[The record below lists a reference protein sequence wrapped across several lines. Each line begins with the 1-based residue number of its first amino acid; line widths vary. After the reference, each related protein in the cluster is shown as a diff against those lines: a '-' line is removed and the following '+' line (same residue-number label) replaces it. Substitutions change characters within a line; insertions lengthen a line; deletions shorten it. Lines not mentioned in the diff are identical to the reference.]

1 MTTPAPA
8 AAPAV
13 TNNPASALDNVMALA
28 AQGRLA
34 IADLFGAAA
43 VLTESGQPQVA
54 IALYHTWIAHS
65 DTRLTYAAC
74 FNLAVLLSQTGD
86 DVGAEAALRQAIA
99 NNANFVEARLNLGS
113 LLERTGRPDD
123 ALAMWQSILDGGLVP
138 DIKTTPAL
146 YVQTLNNLGRLLE
159 IRRRYPEA
167 EAVLARSLHVDP
179 QQANVMTHWVHL
191 RQKQCAW
198 PVYSGLEH
206 ISQATMLE
214 GTSALAMLSASDDPA
229 MQLAAARRFVVEKV
243 NAAVAPL
250 TGEHGY
256 GHARLRIGY
265 LSSDFCSHAVSILT
279 AELYEL
285 HDRSKVEVYAFS
297 WSREDGSPLRARV
310 VKAMDHYIRI
320 DHLTDEQAARAIR
333 AHEIDIL
340 VDLHGLTLGAR
351 PNILAY
357 RPAPV
362 QMTYLGFPGSTGLP
376 GIDYVVSDEF
386 LITPEMAEHFSETPL
401 HLPETFQIN
410 DRQRPIAPT
419 PTRASVNLPDD
430 AFVFC
435 SFNNNFKFT
444 EEMFAS
450 WMNILRR
457 VPDSVLWL
465 VADYPEVRDNLWRY
479 AEQAGIARQRLIF
492 NSRAVPAEYLARYQL
507 ADLFLD
513 TYPFN
518 AGTTASDALWAGL
531 PLITRTGRTFSS
543 RMAGSLLRAVDLP
556 QLITDNLADYEELAV
571 ALAHDPA
578 RIAAMKRQLA
588 ANRLNCALFDSPR
601 FVRNFEAALQ
611 RVAKPAAPR
620 LPAPAHAV
628 RPSEA
633 SAAVATTAP
642 AQLDQI
648 PIITVSHNAPQQIET
663 LLASVRRFHTN
674 RVTIIDGSNPD
685 VAEQIRAIAGK
696 YDNVEFIAFGYDI
709 GQGPGLAW
717 AIEHLGLSGEALL
730 LAPDVALVS
739 DGLLAALH
747 AELAPG
753 MYGVGAVHAVNEL
766 GYERPDGAL
775 RYLHPACLLANIDV
789 VRQWPLPIKHGAP
802 LIAAMLAINH
812 SGDTGLIKHLDWVRA
827 DLDGSAAPR
836 FLQRPAPAGIKPV
849 VAHHYDLPG
858 APTTVNTDL
867 LHFVPAT
874 ARKLVE
880 VGCGDGT
887 LARAYRQ
894 RNPICNITGIEAEP
908 SLAQAARQH
917 CDFVFHDQVE
927 TTGAAFWDHVRG
939 ADCWILDQ
947 SLEHLDDPWSML
959 QKIRTSIAP
968 GGKIVATINNFQHW
982 SIQARLNAGDLR
994 YGPDGIAMARK
1005 RMFTRGA
1012 MLALLQQAGFQI
1024 SGGSARITD
1033 EPAREKYLPAI
1044 RLMAGASGIDPVM
1057 AVEDALPWQYIVTA
1071 VAA

>member
-1 MTTPAPA
+1 MTAQVPA
-8 AAPAV
+8 AVSPS
-13 TNNPASALDNVMALA
+13 PLDNVMALT
-28 AQGRLA
+28 AQGALS

-43 VLTESGQPQVA
+43 VLTESGQVPAA
-54 IALYHTWIAHS
+54 IALYRSWIAHT
-65 DTRLTYAAC
+65 DTPLIYAAC
-74 FNLAVLLSQTGD
+74 FNLAVVLSNAGD
-86 DVGAEAALRQAIA
+86 DAGAEAALRHAIA
-99 NNANFVEARLNLGS
+99 SNANFVEARLNLGS
-113 LLERTGRPDD
+113 LLERTDRPEE
-123 ALAMWQSILDGGLVP
+123 ALATWQDILDGGLEP
-138 DIKTTPAL
+138 DVKTTPTL
-146 YVQTLNNLGRLLE
+146 HVQTLNNLGRLLE
-159 IRRRYPEA
+159 IRKRYPEA
-167 EAVLARSLHVDP
+167 EAMLARSLHVDP
-179 QQANVMTHWVHL
+179 QQNNVMTHWVHL

-206 ISQATMLE
+206 ISHATMLE

-229 MQLAAARRFVVEKV
+229 LQLAAARRFVAEKV

-250 TGEHGY
+250 TGAYGY

-320 DHLTDEQAARAIR
+320 DHLNDEQAARTIR

-376 GIDYVVSDEF
+376 GVDYVVADEF
-386 LITPEMAEHFSETPL
+386 LITPDMAQHFSEQPL
-401 HLPETFQIN
+401 YLPDTFQIN

-419 PTRASVNLPDD
+419 PSRASVNLPDG

-444 EEMFAS
+444 PEVFGT

-479 AEQAGIARQRLIF
+479 AEGAGIARERIIF
-492 NSRAVPAEYLARYQL
+492 NTRAVPAEYLARYQL

-531 PLITRTGRTFSS
+531 PLITRTGHTFAS

-556 QLITDNLADYEELAV
+556 QLITDNFGDYEELAV
-571 ALAHDPA
+571 ALAADPA
-578 RIAAMKRQLA
+578 RIASMKRQLHA
-588 ANRLNCALFDSPR
+588 SRLTNALFDTPR

-611 RVAKPAAPR
+611 RVARPAAPR
-620 LPAPAHAV
+620 LAAPAHTV
-628 RPSEA
+628 RPAEPHQ
-633 SAAVATTAP
+633 AP
-642 AQLDQI
+642 VRIDQI
-648 PIITVSHNAPQQIET
+648 PIVTVSYNAPDLIEALLRT
-663 LLASVRRFHTN
+663 LRKFYTN
-674 RVTIIDGSNPD
+674 RVYIIDGSNPD
-685 VAEQIRAIAGK
+685 ISEKIRAIAESHA
-696 YDNVEFIAFGYDI
+696 NVEFIAFGYNI
-709 GQGPGLAW
+709 HHGPGLAW
-717 AIEHLGLSGEALL
+717 AIEHLGLAGEVLFL
-730 LAPDVALVS
+730 DSDVEIVN
-739 DGLLAALH
+739 DGFIEALH
-747 AELAPG
+747 AELKPG
-753 MYGVGAVHAVNEL
+753 MYGVGSTQPVNEQ
-766 GYERPDGAL
+766 GYDRPDGTIN
-775 RYLHPACLLANIDV
+775 YLHPACILANIEV

-802 LIAAMLAINH
+802 LIATMLALNH
-812 SGDTGLIKHLDWVRA
+812 SGNTHLFKHIQWVRDDFEGGKPPHYIKHPWQGTVIRT
-827 DLDGSAAPR
+827 G
-836 FLQRPAPAGIKPV
+836 GY
-849 VAHHYDLPG
+849 HYDLPS
-858 APTTVNTDL
+858 ATTVVNTDL
-867 LHFVPAT
+867 LQFVPVE

-880 VGCGDGT
+880 VGCGDG
-887 LARAYRQ
+887 AFAKAYRQ
-894 RNPICNITGIEAEP
+894 RNPICNYTGIEPEP
-908 SLAQAARQH
+908 APAHAARPH
-917 CDFVFHDQVE
+917 CDFVFNDRID
-927 TTGAAFWDHVRG
+927 TAGSDFWNHVRG
-939 ADCWILDQ
+939 ADCWILDEA
-947 SLEHLDDPWSML
+947 LERLDDPWTLL
-959 QKIRTSIAP
+959 QKIRTSMAP
-968 GGKIVATINNFQHW
+968 GGRLVATLRNFQHW
-982 SIQARLNAGDLR
+982 SVQARLNAGDLR
-994 YGPDGIAMARK
+994 YGADGIDPARK

-1012 MLALLQQAGFQI
+1012 MLAMLQQSGFQI
-1024 SGGSARITD
+1024 SGGSARIVD
-1033 EPAREKYLPAI
+1033 EPGREKYLPAI
-1044 RLMAGASGIDPVM
+1044 RLMAGASGIDPVV

>member
-13 TNNPASALDNVMALA
+13 TDNPSSALDNVMALA
-28 AQGRLA
+28 AQGQLG
-34 IADLFGAAA
+34 IADLFAAAA
-43 VLTESGQPQVA
+43 VLTEGGQPQVA
-54 IALYHTWIAHS
+54 IALYRTWIAHG
-65 DTRLTYAAC
+65 DPRLLYAAC
-74 FNLAVLLSQTGD
+74 FNLAVALTNTGD
-86 DVGAEAALRQAIA
+86 DAGAETALRQAMA
-99 NNANFVEARLNLGS
+99 NNPNFVEARLNLGS
-113 LLERTGRPDD
+113 LLERTGRPDE
-123 ALAMWQSILDGGLVP
+123 ALATWQAILDGGVTP
-138 DIKTTPAL
+138 DVTTTPAL
-146 YVQTLNNLGRLLE
+146 HIQTLNNLGRLLE
-159 IRRRYPEA
+159 IRKRYPEA
-167 EAVLARSLHVDP
+167 EAMLARSLHVDP
-179 QQANVMTHWVHL
+179 QQPNVMTHWVHL

-198 PVYSGLEH
+198 PVYSGLDH
-206 ISQATMLE
+206 ISQEAMLE

-229 MQLAAARRFVVEKV
+229 QQLAAARRFVAEKV

-250 TGEHGY
+250 TGDYGY

-320 DHLTDEQAARAIR
+320 DHLSDEQAARTIR

-351 PNILAY
+351 PNILAW

-376 GIDYVVSDEF
+376 GIDYVVADEF
-386 LITPEMAEHFSETPL
+386 LITPAMAAHFSETPL
-401 HLPETFQIN
+401 YLPDTFQIN

-479 AEQAGIARQRLIF
+479 AEQAGIDRQRLIF
-492 NSRAVPAEYLARYQL
+492 NGRAVPAEYLARYQL

-531 PLITRTGRTFSS
+531 PLITRTGQTFSS

-556 QLITDNLADYEELAV
+556 ELITDNLADYEDLAV
-571 ALAHDPA
+571 ALANDRP
-578 RIAAMKRQLA
+578 RVAAMKRQLA
-588 ANRLNCALFDSPR
+588 ANRLHCALFDSPR

-620 LPAPAHAV
+620 LPAPG
-628 RPSEA
+628 R
-633 SAAVATTAP
+633 ATTVE
-642 AQLDQI
+642 QI
-648 PIITVSHNAPQQIET
+648 PVVTVSYNAPDLIEALLRT
-663 LLASVRRFHTN
+663 LRQFYAN
-674 RVTIIDGSNPD
+674 RVYIIDGSNPD
-685 VAEQIRAIAGK
+685 IAEQIRAIAASH
-696 YDNVEFIAFGYDI
+696 DNVEFIPFGYNI
-709 GQGPGLAW
+709 HHGPGLTW
-717 AIEHLGLSGEALL
+717 AIEHLGLSGQVLFL
-730 LAPDVALVS
+730 DSDVEIVNPGFLE
-739 DGLLAALH
+739 ALH
-747 AELAPG
+747 AELAPD
-753 MYGVGAVHAVNEL
+753 MYGVGSTQPVNED
-766 GYERPDGAL
+766 GYDRPDGAIN
-775 RYLHPACLLANIDV
+775 YLHPACMLTNIDV

-802 LIAAMLAINH
+802 MIATMLALNH
-812 SGDTGLIKHLDWVRA
+812 SGNTRLFKHIDWVR
-827 DLDGSAAPR
+827 DDFEGGKTPHYIKHPWQGTVRRTGGYHYELPSA
-836 FLQRPAPAGIKPV
+836 
-849 VAHHYDLPG
+849 
-858 APTTVNTDL
+858 TTVIDTDL
-867 LHFVPAT
+867 LQFVPLA

-880 VGCGDGT
+880 VGCGDG
-887 LARAYRQ
+887 AFAKAYRQ
-894 RNPICNITGIEAEP
+894 RNPICHYTGTEADP
-908 SLAQAARQH
+908 ARANAARPH
-917 CDFVFHDQVE
+917 CDFVFNAPVE
-927 TTGAAFWDHVRG
+927 HAGAEFWDHVRG
-939 ADCWILDQ
+939 AACWILDQ
-947 SLEHLDDPWSML
+947 SLEQMDDPWRVL
-959 QKIRTSIAP
+959 QKIRSSIAP
-968 GGKIVATINNFQHW
+968 GGTLVATVNNFQHW

-994 YGPDGIAMARK
+994 YGADGIAVARK
-1005 RMFTRGA
+1005 RVFTRGA
-1012 MLALLQQAGFQI
+1012 LLAMLQQAGFQV
-1024 SGGSARITD
+1024 SGGSARIGD
-1033 EPAREKYLPAI
+1033 EPARDKYLDAI
-1044 RLMAGASGIDPVM
+1044 RQMADASGIDPAQ
-1057 AVEDALPWQYIVTA
+1057 AVADALPWQYIVTA
-1071 VAA
+1071 VAS